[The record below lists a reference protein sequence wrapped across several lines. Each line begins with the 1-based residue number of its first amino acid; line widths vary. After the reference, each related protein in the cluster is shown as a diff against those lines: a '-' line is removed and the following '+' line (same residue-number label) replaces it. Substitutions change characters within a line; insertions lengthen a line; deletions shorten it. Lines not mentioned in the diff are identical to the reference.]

1 MTAGTLG
8 GKQESEG
15 KTKRQNDKTTQTKH
29 MFNKSSIIM
38 KQFKNLILAGAL
50 VLGLAGFAV
59 SCDKYGDDIDELT
72 SRVGKLETQLTD
84 LQTKIDAGVI
94 VTGVT
99 QTAGGVT
106 IQTSNGTYTIT
117 NGEKG
122 EKGEKGDKGDQGEKG
137 QGSVVTLGENGNW
150 FIDGVDTGIPYKGEK
165 GDKGEDGAPG
175 KDGKAS
181 VVEIGENGNWFIDG
195 VDTGVK
201 AGADGALSA
210 VWDPETGTLTLK
222 NVEGYEGDYVLN
234 LTAAGV
240 TSVELVA
247 SIDGANITNKI
258 NFATVTEKENVF
270 GIVDPEDGKT
280 LLPGG
285 LKFTEGAETQR
296 DVNVI
301 VRVSPVNYALKAEDI
316 SFQNGNGETLDWVKV
331 VSVEPY
337 KRLYTRAGEPE
348 TGLWKIKVALAKD
361 YVKKDFEAVTKVGK
375 KNVLFAVKAQDAVS
389 TYDVAFVYEEPQ
401 PESYLNVMVDDKSIE
416 KINNRFYK
424 GDLRGKNLYIESNSF
439 ANGGRNVFTYKEMAW
454 ATDTAYTKPVT
465 GKYKVADN
473 KTDFDYRNGKDAYN
487 AFQDVPITITIP
499 KMLSDGKT
507 PATDKNL
514 TDLIP
519 NENIR
524 AMYVTLDYEACAV
537 ESAPSEWVSWNSYTY
552 TGLNEVVEG
561 AETEIII
568 DSDRAI
574 NDFIGFRVYAVNYD
588 GTLVDPDGRAF
599 YVKVGAD
606 VPVVDLNK
614 GSKTFE
620 TAVMPKAN
628 PASASD
634 GTFNADQTSS
644 ESVKVSWTDIDLS
657 GAASHRLEL
666 LNEKDEPTGHVP
678 FSVTFVA
685 KGKDVCTFT
694 DNKFT
699 PAIPNN
705 TLNDIDF
712 SQITEVY
719 TTPTDEWK
727 AMVDNMTYTAKLTI
741 YDNVKTPL
749 ATLTVSMTKVMP
761 TEDPEGAFEFKS
773 DKLENGTLY
782 AYLIPYFNGKENWNA
797 NNVVEVG
804 RLDKVANLYNV
815 KEFDGYD
822 QKLYYYTLDNNITNP
837 IDVIFAASD
846 YDSKLL
852 RDKHNTPSDN
862 LRVDNIEYKVNN
874 VTHRLIDNTTTH
886 TTYVVYNYGPI
897 TYVPSVNKVYD
908 DPKKALTDLDGKAGT
923 FRVKEGNDVNYYVK
937 VPKVNTVYCSV
948 YNDTYTWKWADRTD
962 LFTTEEKSE
971 TDGKDFFTKKKDGK
985 YVNTPD
991 NYTDQLEVVNGD
1003 DLRVFTKFIYGVS
1016 SWDGR
1021 YNRVLNLNGYFAD
1034 PDLNDFKNSLILNP
1048 YKTPNVH
1055 VITNGIEDE
1064 LYECKNGMNLLSDDT
1079 IILTAVDK
1087 KQNITHDVTATLVIE
1102 CLDMYR
1108 NEVQVEVPF
1117 TIKKR

>member
-1 MTAGTLG
+1 
-8 GKQESEG
+8 
-15 KTKRQNDKTTQTKH
+15 

-150 FIDGVDTGIPYKGEK
+150 FIDGVDTKIPYKGEK
-165 GDKGEDGAPG
+165 GDKGE
-175 KDGKAS
+175 DGKAS

-210 VWDPETGTLTLK
+210 VWNPETGTLTLK

-389 TYDVAFVYEEPQ
+389 TYDVAFVYEVPKPLSKLE
-401 PESYLNVMVDDKSIE
+401 VVVDNDHNING
-416 KINNRFYK
+416 INNRYYGVGSTTPGRLSGQNYYTTSK
-424 GDLRGKNLYIESNSF
+424 SF
-439 ANGGRNVFTYKEMAW
+439 ADGKEKIFNYKEKAW
-454 ATDTAYTKPVT
+454 AADTAYTATASSNFVEAT
-465 GKYKVADN
+465 GKTTTDKVNDN
-473 KTDFDYRNGKDAYN
+473 RNSSPAYE
-487 AFQDVPITITIP
+487 AFKGTPITITIP
-499 KMLSDGKT
+499 AFEANGTTL
-507 PATDKNL
+507 AYDKSGR
-514 TDLIP
+514 LIP

-599 YVKVGAD
+599 YVKLGEDTPA
-606 VPVVDLNK
+606 VDWNK
-614 GSKTFE
+614 GTVLA
-620 TAVMPKAN
+620 TTVMPLAN
-628 PASASD
+628 PESAADGYFDANRTPSTEATISLTDITGAAHYTLNWVDDKGNVQGTSKFDIELVSD
-634 GTFNADQTSS
+634 SNTYAYFTSGSHDYVDTETGRREMQDVTFS
-644 ESVKVSWTDIDLS
+644 EYSKLVALPTKPSWT
-657 GAASHRLEL
+657 L
-666 LNEKDEPTGHVP
+666 LD
-678 FSVTFVA
+678 
-685 KGKDVCTFT
+685 
-694 DNKFT
+694 DNAT
-699 PAIPNN
+699 
-705 TLNDIDF
+705 
-712 SQITEVY
+712 S
-719 TTPTDEWK
+719 
-727 AMVDNMTYTAKLTI
+727 TAKLTI
-741 YDNVKTPL
+741 YDNVDHAL
-749 ATLTVSMTKVMP
+749 ATLTVSMTKEMP
-761 TEDPEGAFEFKS
+761 TEDPEGAYVFRSEL
-773 DKLENGTLY
+773 LENGAFYTVLTPTSDKKKGQLAKVETLFEEHLY
-782 AYLIPYFNGKENWNA
+782 EGYSQTDYYEDEHHNDYISFETSLPKQNGTKQIEISEYDRTTQTLTVNSSVLVDDKSKYLIDGSRKNA
-797 NNVVEVG
+797 
-804 RLDKVANLYNV
+804 
-815 KEFDGYD
+815 
-822 QKLYYYTLDNNITNP
+822 
-837 IDVIFAASD
+837 
-846 YDSKLL
+846 
-852 RDKHNTPSDN
+852 
-862 LRVDNIEYKVNN
+862 
-874 VTHRLIDNTTTH
+874 
-886 TTYVVYNYGPI
+886 TYVLYNYGEI
-897 TYVPSVNKVYD
+897 TSVTSGEKVYTD
-908 DPKKALTDLDGKAGT
+908 IQEALEDLDGKAGW
-923 FRVKEGNDVNYYVK
+923 FVFEHAGAYEYYVK
-937 VPKVNTVYCSV
+937 VLKVNTVYCTP
-948 YNDTYTWKWADRTD
+948 YNYAYEFGWPTRENLALLKGYAKDYYTAKDR
-962 LFTTEEKSE
+962 
-971 TDGKDFFTKKKDGK
+971 DGK
-985 YVNTPD
+985 YVHDIST
-991 NYTDQLEVVNGD
+991 
-1003 DLRVFTKFIYGVS
+1003 
-1016 SWDGR
+1016 
-1021 YNRVLNLNGYFAD
+1021 D
-1034 PDLNDFKNSLILNP
+1034 PDYYWYDESQYKFTWGSPLTLNINYIVGISSLDHPSYSHLLQEIPDLHPNNTTTDKNPIVYVRINGEVSDL
-1048 YKTPNVH
+1048 YSSDAS
-1055 VITNGIEDE
+1055 ITNFNNSVT
-1064 LYECKNGMNLLSDDT
+1064 LTFNGGTD
-1079 IILTAVDK
+1079 
-1087 KQNITHDVTATLVIE
+1087 NIRQPITATLVIQYR
-1102 CLDMYR
+1102 DMY
-1108 NEVQVEVPF
+1108 EAEGTIEVPI
-1117 TIKKR
+1117 TINPKN

>member
-1 MTAGTLG
+1 
-8 GKQESEG
+8 
-15 KTKRQNDKTTQTKH
+15 

-38 KQFKNLILAGAL
+38 KQFKNLILAGAI

-150 FIDGVDTGIPYKGEK
+150 FIDGVDTKIPYKGEK
-165 GDKGEDGAPG
+165 GDKGE
-175 KDGKAS
+175 DGKAS

-210 VWDPETGTLTLK
+210 VWDPEAGTLTLK
-222 NVEGYEGDYVLN
+222 NVDGYEGDYVLN
-234 LTAAGV
+234 LTATGV

-247 SIDGANITNKI
+247 SIYGANITNKI
-258 NFATVTEKENVF
+258 NFATAVEQDNVF
-270 GIVDPEDGKT
+270 GE
-280 LLPGG
+280 G
-285 LKFTEGAETQR
+285 LKGEITFKEGAETQR
-296 DVNVI
+296 DLSVI

-316 SFQNGNGETLDWVKV
+316 SFQNGNGETLDWVEV
-331 VSVEPY
+331 LSVEPY

-361 YVKKDFEAVTKVGK
+361 YVQKDFEAVTKVGK

-439 ANGGRNVFTYKEMAW
+439 ANGGSNVFTYKEMAW

-465 GKYKVADN
+465 DKYIVADN
-473 KTDFDYRNGKDAYN
+473 KTTFDNRNKLDAYN
-487 AFQDVPITITIP
+487 AFQNVPITITIP

-537 ESAPSEWVSWNSYTY
+537 ESAPSEWVAWNSYEY
-552 TGLNEVVEG
+552 EGLNEVVEG
-561 AETEIII
+561 ATTEITISSKN
-568 DSDRAI
+568 DKAI

-599 YVKVGAD
+599 YVKMGAD
-606 VPVVDLNK
+606 VPAVDWNK
-614 GSKTFE
+614 GTVPA
-620 TAVMPKAN
+620 TTVMPLAN
-628 PASASD
+628 HKSD
-634 GTFNADQTSS
+634 NIHVATENVFIAQNTSS
-644 ESVKVSWTDIDLS
+644 EPVKVSLTDIA
-657 GAASHRLEL
+657 GAASYTLEL
-666 LNEKDEPTGHVP
+666 LDEDNEPVKDEVP
-678 FSVTFVA
+678 FSVTLA
-685 KGKDVCTFT
+685 SEDLKTSCTFT
-694 DNKFT
+694 FGGEISDLADVDFT
-699 PAIPNN
+699 KL
-705 TLNDIDF
+705 TK
-712 SQITEVY
+712 VY
-719 TTPTDEWK
+719 TTPTKDWNK
-727 AMVDNMTYTAKLTI
+727 LLDGHTYTAKLTI

-761 TEDPEGAFEFKS
+761 TADPEGVFEFKS
-773 DKLENGTLY
+773 EKLVDGTLY
-782 AYLIPYFNGKENWNA
+782 AYLMPYEVYQVSTQTWEAGKA
-797 NNVVEVG
+797 TVG
-804 RLDKVANLYNV
+804 RLEKVHGLYPTMDQLLLDETYPQGDYYLNDVYNV
-815 KEFDGYD
+815 DKE
-822 QKLYYYTLDNNITNP
+822 NNIE
-837 IDVIFAASD
+837 VIFGKTVWYKAANQTEEAFHD
-846 YDSKLL
+846 VAISKRSTIADLIVDA
-852 RDKHNTPSDN
+852 RYKDKNGKYHS
-862 LRVDNIEYKVNN
+862 I
-874 VTHRLIDNTTTH
+874 IDNTTKH
-886 TTYVVYNYGPI
+886 ATYVVYNYGPI
-897 TYVPSVNKVYD
+897 TSFDKEDKTVYSSEVVALD
-908 DPKKALTDLDGKAGT
+908 DMNDKCLDGP
-923 FRVKEGNDVNYYVK
+923 FRAIKDDAVNYYVK

-948 YNDTYTWKWADRTD
+948 YGRGYSWNWATREQLVALGESGYTDKNDKGAYTKPFPPKDIKGYVTEITFGDTDIEVLPKFICGTSSCDGQYNRNLAGTKLFSSAAPSGFANSLKLNDTLD
-962 LFTTEEKSE
+962 
-971 TDGKDFFTKKKDGK
+971 KDEPQA
-985 YVNTPD
+985 YV
-991 NYTDQLEVVNGD
+991 VVNG
-1003 DLRVFTKFIYGVS
+1003 TI
-1016 SWDGR
+1016 DG
-1021 YNRVLNLNGYFAD
+1021 YYTATPGSTLAD
-1034 PDLNDFKNSLILNP
+1034 PITLKVVDPKN
-1048 YKTPNVH
+1048 NV
-1055 VITNGIEDE
+1055 
-1064 LYECKNGMNLLSDDT
+1064 
-1079 IILTAVDK
+1079 
-1087 KQNITHDVTATLVIE
+1087 THDVAATLVIE
-1102 CLDMYR
+1102 CLDMYG
-1108 NEVQVEVPF
+1108 NEVQVSVDF

>member
-1 MTAGTLG
+1 
-8 GKQESEG
+8 
-15 KTKRQNDKTTQTKH
+15 
-29 MFNKSSIIM
+29 M

-150 FIDGVDTGIPYKGEK
+150 FIDGVDTKIPYKGEK
-165 GDKGEDGAPG
+165 GDKGE
-175 KDGKAS
+175 DGKAS

-210 VWDPETGTLTLK
+210 VWDPEARTIILK
-222 NVEGYEGDYVLN
+222 NVERYEGDYVLN

-301 VRVSPVNYALKAEDI
+301 VRVSPVNYALKAEDV

-337 KRLYTRAGEPE
+337 KRLYTATRAGEPE

-361 YVKKDFEAVTKVGK
+361 YVKKDFEKATKVGK
-375 KNVLFAVKAQDAVS
+375 KDILFAVKAQDAVS
-389 TYDVAFVYEEPQ
+389 TYDVAFVYEVPK
-401 PESYLNVMVDDKSIE
+401 PLSKLDVVVDNDNDIKN
-416 KINNRFYK
+416 INNRYY
-424 GDLRGKNLYIESNSF
+424 GSGRLSGRNYYITSESF
-439 ANGGRNVFTYKEMAW
+439 ADGGDKVFTYKEKAW
-454 ATDTAYTKPVT
+454 AADTAYTATASGNFVEAT
-465 GKYKVADN
+465 GDPRTDKVSWDN
-473 KTDFDYRNGKDAYN
+473 RNTSPAYE
-487 AFQDVPITITIP
+487 AFKGTPITITIP
-499 KMLSDGKT
+499 AFKADGKT
-507 PATDKNL
+507 LAYDKSGR
-514 TDLIP
+514 LIP

-568 DSDRAI
+568 DSDKAI
-574 NDFIGFRVYAVNYD
+574 NDYIGFRVYAVNYD

-599 YVKVGAD
+599 YVKLGEDTPA
-606 VPVVDLNK
+606 VDWNK
-614 GSKTFE
+614 GTVPA
-620 TAVMPKAN
+620 TTVTPLAN
-628 PASASD
+628 PDSYAKQNPDAKPETNVFSA
-634 GTFNADQTSS
+634 QKTSS
-644 ESVKVSWTDIDLS
+644 DPVKVSLTGID
-657 GAASHRLEL
+657 GAASYKLEL
-666 LNEKDEPTGHVP
+666 LDEDNEPTTGLVP
-678 FSVTFVA
+678 FSVTLASEDPRTSCDFTFG
-685 KGKDVCTFT
+685 GKFDGNLADVDFT
-694 DNKFT
+694 KLT
-699 PAIPNN
+699 KV
-705 TLNDIDF
+705 
-712 SQITEVY
+712 S
-719 TTPTDEWK
+719 TTPTVAWNK
-727 AMVDNMTYTAKLTI
+727 LVDGKTYTAKLTI
-741 YDNVKTPL
+741 YDNVDHAL

-761 TEDPEGAFEFKS
+761 EEDPKGAFVFKS
-773 DKLENGTLY
+773 EKLDNGTFY
-782 AYLIPYFNGKENWNA
+782 AYMIPHSGDFETAKWDASA
-797 NNVVEVG
+797 NISD
-804 RLDKVANLYNV
+804 LSKVWGIITKVSDLYITKPV
-815 KEFDGYD
+815 KTFSQDA
-822 QKLYYYTLDNNITNP
+822 YYYHVNNINTNP
-837 IDVIFAASD
+837 IDVRFAQSTYKD
-846 YDSKLL
+846 YTKPDSKSIIEQGLFVGWGENNSL
-852 RDKHNTPSDN
+852 CIPAAQYKTSDGAM
-862 LRVDNIEYKVNN
+862 
-874 VTHRLIDNTTTH
+874 HSLIDNESHGTF
-886 TTYVVYNYGPI
+886 VVYNYGEI
-897 TYVPSVNKVYD
+897 SSVVPKST
-908 DPKKALTDLDGKAGT
+908 DPQNVEDALKKLDGKAGA
-923 FRVKEGNDVNYYVK
+923 FVVNTSTSSDTPKYEYFVK
-937 VPKVNTVYCSV
+937 VRKVNTAYCSV
-948 YNDTYTWKWADRTD
+948 YGHGYSWNFATREQLNALHEQQTGSATTMYTD
-962 LFTTEEKSE
+962 
-971 TDGKDFFTKKKDGK
+971 KKDGK
-985 YVNTPD
+985 YTHELP
-991 NYTDQLEVVNGD
+991 YKSEVTFGE
-1003 DLRVFTKFIYGVS
+1003 DLVINPSYIYGTS

-1021 YNRVLNLNGYFAD
+1021 YNRPLKTDNVVHASYPSGFD
-1034 PDLNDFKNSLILNP
+1034 NSLTLKKDKDGDPVAYVEVNGTKDE
-1048 YKTPNVH
+1048 YYH
-1055 VITNGIEDE
+1055 VKSITNLDNSITLAAIDED
-1064 LYECKNGMNLLSDDT
+1064 N
-1079 IILTAVDK
+1079 
-1087 KQNITHDVTATLVIE
+1087 NITHDVVATLVIE
-1102 CLDMYR
+1102 CLDMYD
-1108 NEVQVEVPF
+1108 NEVKVTADF